1 MKQGTGTGRTGI
13 QILSSI
19 ASNLCSAR
27 LTDYGI
33 NMLRT
38 TIQDHEFVYSA
49 FHNLWSCNCSWCINP
64 ATYECKLFQE
74 LNCVSVIEAV
84 SFCEIVRLVP
94 FRSYILDSTDRLDD
108 RAPASVRQ
116 VVQACRSQTI
126 LLPSRYKSQAYRRV
140 CCVSHTINGT

>member
-49 FHNLWSCNCSWCINP
+49 FI
-64 ATYECKLFQE
+64 TYEAAT
-74 LNCVSVIEAV
+74 VHG
-84 SFCEIVRLVP
+84 
-94 FRSYILDSTDRLDD
+94 
-108 RAPASVRQ
+108 ASIQ
-116 VVQACRSQTI
+116 LHMNAK
-126 LLPSRYKSQAYRRV
+126 YFK
-140 CCVSHTINGT
+140 N

>member
-27 LTDYGI
+27 LIDYGI

-49 FHNLWSCNCSWCINP
+49 FI
-64 ATYECKLFQE
+64 TYEAAT
-74 LNCVSVIEAV
+74 VHG
-84 SFCEIVRLVP
+84 
-94 FRSYILDSTDRLDD
+94 
-108 RAPASVRQ
+108 ASIQ
-116 VVQACRSQTI
+116 LHMNAK
-126 LLPSRYKSQAYRRV
+126 YFK
-140 CCVSHTINGT
+140 N